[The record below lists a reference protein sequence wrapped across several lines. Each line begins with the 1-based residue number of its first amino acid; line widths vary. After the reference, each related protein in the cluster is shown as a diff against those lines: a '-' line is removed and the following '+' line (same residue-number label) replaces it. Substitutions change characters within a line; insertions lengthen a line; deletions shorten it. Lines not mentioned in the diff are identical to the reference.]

1 MVIAQ
6 STGVVTAQAKS
17 SVMLSLQEQGRK
29 FIATGMM
36 DPFVTGFLVFA
47 ISLGLNAIKNT
58 ISYVEKRKTGKQAVS
73 DTFRESSVM
82 GAYTVIG
89 VAAGNA
95 IAATGLVLIAPAVLT
110 MTAGLTATFVV
121 KNFLDERSS
130 RVKEASKVVPSVRKR
145 AVRRH
150 RATHRSAAMAL
161 S

>member
-1 MVIAQ
+1 
-6 STGVVTAQAKS
+6 
-17 SVMLSLQEQGRK
+17 
-29 FIATGMM
+29 
-36 DPFVTGFLVFA
+36 
-47 ISLGLNAIKNT
+47 
-58 ISYVEKRKTGKQAVS
+58 
-73 DTFRESSVM
+73 
-82 GAYTVIG
+82 VIG